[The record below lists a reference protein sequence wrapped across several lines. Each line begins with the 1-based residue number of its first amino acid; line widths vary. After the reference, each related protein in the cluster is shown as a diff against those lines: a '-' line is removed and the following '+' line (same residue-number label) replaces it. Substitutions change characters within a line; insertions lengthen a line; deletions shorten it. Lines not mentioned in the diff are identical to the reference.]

1 MGPAF
6 GVTLAIS
13 ATAERLGVRPTLAT
27 ITCLAVFVSYGL
39 FHTWRA
45 ARETANPAKIRLVRI
60 ISHGLSTLGGFVGFH
75 ARNLFAVLIPYPSEL
90 LNAVWTA
97 MFAALVYSGATR
109 LLSRETDSR
118 SLFLRARR
126 DMGLDAWNYAKAASR
141 IHEVPSVAVHAI
153 ILAEAVQRP
162 RWFRKIET
170 VLPPLMR
177 MAGRD
182 ATTGIAQMRSVT
194 ALSDEESID
203 MLCIDMKN
211 WLSHHP
217 DVSLENLD
225 DFGDYAT
232 HHSADAVFVDSAK
245 GFHAELAELITE

>member
-1 MGPAF
+1 
-6 GVTLAIS
+6 
-13 ATAERLGVRPTLAT
+13 
-27 ITCLAVFVSYGL
+27 
-39 FHTWRA
+39 
-45 ARETANPAKIRLVRI
+45 
-60 ISHGLSTLGGFVGFH
+60 
-75 ARNLFAVLIPYPSEL
+75 
-90 LNAVWTA
+90 
-97 MFAALVYSGATR
+97 
-109 LLSRETDSR
+109 
-118 SLFLRARR
+118 
-126 DMGLDAWNYAKAASR
+126 
-141 IHEVPSVAVHAI
+141 
-153 ILAEAVQRP
+153 
-162 RWFRKIET
+162 
-170 VLPPLMR
+170 MR

-203 MLCIDMKN
+203 MLCIAMKN